1 MPYGNLILSLFSGT
15 VAYVLLGR
23 SSPLIPPATGYI
35 FGTLSAWQF
44 FRECLRLHLATSA
57 DAKTKPD
64 SNPVVFRLGRF
75 TWRQSEA
82 CRHWFVSGQTG
93 SGKTFFFRRMIW
105 QLCEHVPTWGG
116 LVLDEKG
123 AFIEVLRG
131 IFKHHPTKEESDL
144 IVIEVRSND
153 SPADWQPPVTF
164 NFLEVPGIPYSN
176 HAKTIVDVASSLLGK
191 GSENPYFPQQAT
203 IQIEWGLR
211 CLKVIREPVTLKRC
225 YELLTNDENLKTTMD
240 LLEELKTP
248 EARTV
253 WSHFQSSYLSL
264 NEDTFRG
271 VQSSI
276 AGYLSY
282 FTSPEIA
289 EVFCP
294 KMPSTLRLTD
304 LDAGKV
310 VTVSLPQKYA
320 VERKYIYTLLKLTFY
335 NHGIQRFDRP
345 QSERDSHNLLVGLF
359 DEFQKVATASEA
371 GLSDYNTVDTLRE
384 AKVMVMTG
392 TQSTQSLVPP
402 MGADKAK
409 VFIANMANRVIFKA
423 ADEESAKTA
432 ADCLGKHEV
441 WRKSHGVSGGKRSFN
456 KHKEDRYFVQPHEF
470 RKLRKFECV
479 LQHCEGPWQKL
490 TLPPIGLDG
499 RICDWWAKAKRRR

>member
-1 MPYGNLILSLFSGT
+1 MPYGNLILSLLSGS

-23 SSPLIPPATGYI
+23 SSPAILSASAYA
-35 FGTLSAWQF
+35 FGTLSVWQF
-44 FRECLRLHLATSA
+44 FCECLRQHKAISA
-57 DAKTKPD
+57 SAKTKPD
-64 SNPVVFRLGRF
+64 SNPVVFHFGRF

-105 QLCEHVPTWGG
+105 QLCENVPNWGG

-131 IFKHHPTKEESDL
+131 IFKNHPTKNEGDL
-144 IVIEVRSND
+144 IVLEVRSD
-153 SPADWQPPVTF
+153 DKPADWQPPVRF

-176 HAKTIVDVASSLLGK
+176 HAKTIVDVASSLLKK
-191 GSENPYFPQQAT
+191 GGENPFFPQQAT
-203 IQIEWGLR
+203 IHIEWGFR
-211 CLKVIREPVTLKRC
+211 FLKAIGEPVTLKGC
-225 YELLTNDENLKTTMD
+225 HDLLTSDQMLDDSLELLEDAGTHEAEAVSTHFHEN
-240 LLEELKTP
+240 
-248 EARTV
+248 
-253 WSHFQSSYLSL
+253 YLSL
-264 NEDTFRG
+264 NEETFRG
-271 VQSSI
+271 IQSTI

-289 EVFCP
+289 EVFSSEQ
-294 KMPSTLRLTD
+294 PSTFQLSD
-304 LDAGKV
+304 LDKGKV
-310 VTVSLPQKYA
+310 LTVSLPQKYA
-320 VERKYIYTLLKLTFY
+320 VERKYIYTLLKLAFY
-335 NHGIQRFDRP
+335 NHGIQRFDRT

-432 ADCLGKHEV
+432 ADCLGKREV

-456 KHKEDRYFVQPHEF
+456 KHREDRYYVQPHEF
-470 RKLRKFECV
+470 RKLRKFDCV
-479 LQHCEGPWQKL
+479 LQHCEGGWQKL
-490 TLPPIGLDG
+490 TFPPIDLNGK
-499 RICDWWAKAKRRR
+499 ICEWWQKAKRRR